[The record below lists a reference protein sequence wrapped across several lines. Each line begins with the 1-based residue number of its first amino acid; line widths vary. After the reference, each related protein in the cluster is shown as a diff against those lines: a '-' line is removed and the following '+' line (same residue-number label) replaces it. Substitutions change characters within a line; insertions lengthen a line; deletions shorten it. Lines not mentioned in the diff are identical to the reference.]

1 MLASHRPWL
10 AGQPQG
16 GLKYSSQSW
25 LEIMSRFIALLAGK
39 WVEHSLAMQ
48 DFYQEPPFRTIF
60 DSTYYLLCTI
70 CSYILILQYVLN
82 RNTRVS
88 VSAARQSLTIR
99 RVLKALAARPDGGTR
114 PFWR

>member
-48 DFYQEPPFRTIF
+48 DFYQAPPFRTIF

-70 CSYILILQYVLN
+70 CSYILILQYSTVTLAC
-82 RNTRVS
+82 RFRQHVS
-88 VSAARQSLTIR
+88 RSL
-99 RVLKALAARPDGGTR
+99 LKEC
-114 PFWR
+114 